1 MFNEF
6 KNYLTEGSKI
16 LDLEISSQ
24 KAEKLFGF
32 YELLIE
38 KNKVMNLTSI
48 TDLEEVTYKH
58 FIDSISLIKKVDNLK
73 IENYKIADLGTGA
86 GFPGVPLAIVFPNLN
101 LTLIDSLNKRINFIK
116 DVCMDLKIK
125 NIVAIHTRAEDI
137 ARDVDYREKFDICV
151 SRAVANLSS
160 LSEYCLPLVK
170 LGGSFISYKSKGADI
185 EILEAGRAIKI
196 LGGEIAKSEAF
207 KLEKYGERILVE
219 IKKINTTPKKYP
231 RKAGLPAKEPIK

>member
-24 KAEKLFGF
+24 KAEKLFRF

-125 NIVAIHTRAEDI
+125 NIVAIHARAEDI

>member
-24 KAEKLFGF
+24 KAEKLFRF

-137 ARDVDYREKFDICV
+137 AKDVDCREKFDICV